1 MSFPAT
7 LRTSGRPF
15 MLTVEPSE
23 YISVLPGD
31 VVGFYVLCGEIPD
44 EILAFLEGKVG
55 PTSLL
60 KLLYDDT
67 VHAVT
72 CMALYQVYWMLYI
85 MMTYEISLPVDRGI
99 DLDAAIL
106 LDPSYDD
113 EIVWFQTIESDDVD
127 RLNQL
132 DIESDGVTRSMVAP
146 ALSVDVRE

>member
-7 LRTSGRPF
+7 LQTSDHPF
-15 MLTVEPSE
+15 ILTVEPSE

-31 VVGFYVLCGEIPD
+31 VVGFYVLREEISD

-72 CMALYQVYWMLYI
+72 CMTLYQVYWMLY
-85 MMTYEISLPVDRGI
+85 YN
-99 DLDAAIL
+99 
-106 LDPSYDD
+106 DD
-113 EIVWFQTIESDDVD
+113 S
-127 RLNQL
+127 
-132 DIESDGVTRSMVAP
+132 
-146 ALSVDVRE
+146 